1 MEWTEVTITIPTA
14 YTDAAADIAQM
25 TVPYGLYIEDYS
37 DLEEGAREIAHIDLI
52 DEELL
57 KKDRTRSIVHIYL
70 SPEANPAEALAFLSE
85 RYTAEGIPHTLGTAS
100 IREEDWANNWKQY
113 FKPLKTG
120 ERLLICP
127 LWESVPD
134 PQGRKVLRIDPGLAF
149 GTGGHHTTRL
159 CLTLLEKAVAPGCTL
174 LDVGCGS
181 GILSIAG
188 LLLGASRAVGVDI
201 DPLAVKTAA
210 ENGRLNGMQSP
221 AFTVLAGDLVTQ
233 VQGTFSVVA
242 SNIVADAII
251 SLAPSIGR
259 HLAPGGVWITSGIID
274 AREPDVLA
282 AFAENG
288 FAVTGRMEEGGW
300 LCFAC
305 RRAEETGRR

>member
-1 MEWTEVTITIPTA
+1 MEWTEVTITVPTR

-25 TVPYGLYIEDYS
+25 TVPYGLYLEDYS

-52 DEELL
+52 DEDLL
-57 KKDRTRSIVHIYL
+57 RKDRTHSIVHIYL
-70 SPEANPAEALAFLSE
+70 SPEANPAEALSFLTE
-85 RYTAEGIPHTLGTAS
+85 RYTAEKIPHTLNTAA

-113 FKPLKTG
+113 FKPLTVG

-127 LWESVPD
+127 LWEDVPD
-134 PQGRKVLRIDPGLAF
+134 ANGRKVLRIDPGAAF
-149 GTGGHHTTRL
+149 GTGGHNTTRL
-159 CLTLLEKAVAPGCTL
+159 CLAMLERVITPGCEL

-210 ENGRLNGMQSP
+210 ENGRINGMEPP
-221 AFTVLAGDLVTQ
+221 AFTALAGDLVTQ
-233 VQGTFSVVA
+233 VQGRFAVVA

-251 SLAPSIGR
+251 SLSSSIAG
-259 HLAPGGVWITSGIID
+259 HLADGGVWITSGIID
-274 AREPDVLA
+274 TREPDVLA
-282 AFAENG
+282 AFEENG
-288 FAVTGRMEEGGW
+288 FVVTDRMEDGGW

-305 RRAEETGRR
+305 KRKKV